1 MGSKMKARPYNPERD
16 FNYVYDALKSEGLHS
31 KEMTFKTDITVITD
45 IGFFTYT
52 KESRYRFPFLHHFY
66 VNRNQRNLKNFLRLL
81 RKLKDTMFLLGFSMF
96 VAQQPKDKPHL
107 GQFIK
112 FAKGVKLFTEKGCT
126 YYLVPVSK
134 KMGTRQKRK
143 YENI

>member
-1 MGSKMKARPYNPERD
+1 MKIRPYNSEKD
-16 FNYVYDALKSEGLHS
+16 YDYIYQALLSEGLS
-31 KEMTFKTDITVITD
+31 YKEMTFETDCVVIAD

-52 KESRYRFPFLHHFY
+52 KELRYRFPFLHHFY

-81 RKLKDTMFLLGFSMF
+81 RKFKDTMFSLGFSMF

-134 KMGTRQKRK
+134 EMGTRRKRK
-143 YENI
+143 YENIQ